1 MFRLVVELSRKLGTT
16 QTHHLTTHHLTS
28 SMRIE
33 YHRTLLADRVR
44 NAALHAALAR
54 LVVKGETTVAD
65 IGAGTGFLGFLAA
78 RLGAR
83 RVDLYEAAGVAS
95 VARKLL
101 RQNRLRNC
109 RLFEMHSTEA
119 VDPDRVDL
127 IVCETLGNYALEE
140 NIVETLN
147 DARARFL
154 KPGGKIVPAAIRQFV
169 CPVVSGR
176 FLTELSA
183 WDSVGY
189 GLDLGPAKTMSLNNI
204 YVRTFEAGELLEG
217 AAAVRMWDGLAFDRH
232 NKTTRAGEASWTLGE
247 RNDGLR
253 PGALVE
259 GRPRRGHCP
268 VHRPARRPHPLGA
281 ALPAGAGAACDRGRA
296 HALRP
301 RALHHLLRAR
311 HQRRLDARRE
321 GRRRPPAHQPVARS
335 GEGVSAIGGRQSGRA
350 RLLPGSVSPGR

>member
-1 MFRLVVELSRKLGTT
+1 
-16 QTHHLTTHHLTS
+16 
-28 SMRIE
+28 MRIE

-54 LVVKGETTVAD
+54 LIVKGETTVAD

-119 VDPDRVDL
+119 IDPDRVDL

-154 KPGGKIVPAAIRQFV
+154 KPGGTIIPAAIRQFV

-176 FLTELSA
+176 FLAELSA
-183 WDSVGY
+183 WDNVGY
-189 GLDLGPAKTMSLNNI
+189 GLDLAPAKAMSLNNI
-204 YVRTFEAGELLEG
+204 YVRTFEAGDLLER
-217 AAAVRMWDGLAFDRH
+217 AAAVRKWDGLAFDRH

-247 RNDGLR
+247 RTTVYGL
-253 PGALVE
+253 ALWWTADLAE
-259 GRPRRGHCP
+259 GI
-268 VHRPARRPHPLGA
+268 
-281 ALPAGAGAACDRGRA
+281 ALSTGP
-296 HALRP
+296 
-301 RALHHLLRAR
+301 
-311 HQRRLDARRE
+311 LDARTHWEQLYLPVLAPLAIEAGHTLSARV
-321 GRRRPPAHQPVARS
+321 RSTTSYAHGTNVAWTLTVKDAS
-335 GEGVSAIGGRQSGRA
+335 GRQLGHQSLDLEKGF
-350 RLLPGSVSPGR
+350 LP